1 MSKVA
6 IIGGGFS
13 GVISSI
19 YASKL
24 NEVTIFERNN
34 DILKKLL
41 LTGNGRCNFF
51 NKNQNINNY
60 HSTSNEYLKDIIT
73 QDNIDELIKFY
84 KKIGIETKE
93 KDGYYYPYSNQA
105 ISVKNA
111 LVNKLKETNIEIKT
125 DYFVNEI
132 KIKDN
137 KFIINNE
144 LEFDKVIISTGGSS
158 YPITG
163 SDGNMYDILKNL
175 KIKITDISPALAPL
189 ITDDKYLKELSGV
202 RANANIS
209 FYGDDKLIQEE
220 QGELQLTDYGISG
233 ICVFNLSYLY
243 NIYKNS
249 YVLIN
254 FMPFI
259 KTKEELEKYLDNK
272 DKEMNEKKVSELL
285 NGILNNKIINVI
297 IKKSNIKD
305 IKYKN
310 LDKNEKEELL
320 NNIFSYKMN
329 ITDIKG
335 YNKSQVTNGGVDL
348 SEIDINTMEV
358 KNVKGLY
365 ITGELFDI
373 DGICGGYNL
382 THCFITGYMC
392 GKNI

>member
-13 GVISSI
+13 GVISAI

-24 NEVTIFERNN
+24 NEVTILERNN

-51 NKNQNINNY
+51 NSKQGINYYHSNNIDKLESIINDNNINELINFY
-60 HSTSNEYLKDIIT
+60 HS
-73 QDNIDELIKFY
+73 
-84 KKIGIETKE
+84 IGIEFKE

-105 ISVKNA
+105 VSVKNA
-111 LVNKLKETNIEIKT
+111 LVNKLKETHVKIIT
-125 DYFVNEI
+125 DYYVESI
-132 KIKDN
+132 KKDNN

-144 LEFDKVIISTGGSS
+144 YEFDKVIISTGGSS

-163 SDGNMYDILKNL
+163 SDGNMYSILKDL
-175 KIKITDISPALAPL
+175 GIKVTNIYPALSPL

-202 RANANIS
+202 RSQANIS
-209 FYGDDKLIQEE
+209 FYGNDKFIKEE
-220 QGELQLTDYGISG
+220 IGELQLTDYGISG

-254 FMPFI
+254 FIPFI
-259 KTKEELEKYLDNK
+259 KSKEKLEKYLDDK
-272 DKEMNEKKVSELL
+272 DKLMNEKTISELL
-285 NGILNNKIINVI
+285 NGVINNKVINVI
-297 IKKSNIKD
+297 IKKSNLKD

-310 LDKNEKEELL
+310 LDKKEKEILL

-329 ITDIKG
+329 ITGIKG
-335 YNKSQVTNGGVDL
+335 FNKSQVTQGGVDL
-348 SEIDINTMEV
+348 NEININTMEV
-358 KNVKGLY
+358 KNIKGLY
-365 ITGELFDI
+365 ITGELLDI

-382 THCFITGYMC
+382 THSFITGYIA
-392 GKNI
+392 GKNV

>member
-24 NEVTIFERNN
+24 NEVTILERNN

-51 NKNQNINNY
+51 NSNQGINYY
-60 HSTSNEYLKDIIT
+60 HSNNIDLL
-73 QDNIDELIKFY
+73 DNIINDNIHELINFY
-84 KKIGIETKE
+84 HKIGIEFKE

-105 ISVKNA
+105 LSIKNA
-111 LVNKLKETNIEIKT
+111 LVNKLKETNTKIVT
-125 DYFVNEI
+125 DYYVESI
-132 KIKDN
+132 KKDNN

-144 LEFDKVIISTGGSS
+144 YEFDKVIIATGGSS

-163 SDGNMYDILKNL
+163 SDGNMYSILKEL
-175 KIKITDISPALAPL
+175 GIKITNIYPALSPL
-189 ITDDKYLKELSGV
+189 VTDDKYLKELSGV
-202 RANANIS
+202 RNMANIS
-209 FYGDDKLIQEE
+209 FYADDKFIKDEE
-220 QGELQLTDYGISG
+220 GELQLTDYGISG

-254 FMPFI
+254 FIPFI
-259 KTKEELEKYLDNK
+259 KTKEELEKYLDDK
-272 DKEMNEKKVSELL
+272 DKLMGEKTISELL
-285 NGILNNKIINVI
+285 NGVINNKIINVI
-297 IKKSNIKD
+297 IKKSNLKD
-305 IKYKN
+305 VKYKN
-310 LDKNEKEELL
+310 LDKNEKDILID
-320 NNIFSYKMN
+320 NIFSYKMN

-335 YNKSQVTNGGVDL
+335 FNKSQVTMGGVDL
-348 SEIDINTMEV
+348 SEININTMEV
-358 KNVKGLY
+358 KNIKGLY
-365 ITGELFDI
+365 ITGELLDI

-382 THCFITGYMC
+382 THSFITGYIA

>member
-13 GVISSI
+13 GIVSSI

-24 NEVTIFERNN
+24 NEVTVFERNN

-51 NKNQNINNY
+51 NSKQGVNYY
-60 HSTSNEYLKDIIT
+60 HSN
-73 QDNIDELIKFY
+73 NIDKLESIINDNNIEELINFY
-84 KKIGIETKE
+84 KNIGIEFKE

-111 LVNKLKETNIEIKT
+111 LVNKLRETNVKILT
-125 DYFVNEI
+125 DYFVN
-132 KIKDN
+132 KIEKKNN

-144 LEFDKVIISTGGSS
+144 YEFDKVIISTGGSS

-163 SDGNMYDILKNL
+163 SDGNMYEILKDLNV
-175 KIKITDISPALAPL
+175 KVTNIYPALTPL

-202 RANANIS
+202 RACANIS
-209 FYGDDKLIQEE
+209 FYGDDKFIKDEE
-220 QGELQLTDYGISG
+220 GELQLTDYGISG

-259 KTKEELEKYLDNK
+259 NSKEELEKYLDKK
-272 DKEMNEKKVSELL
+272 DKEMNEKNVSELL

-297 IKKSNIKD
+297 IKKSDIKD

-310 LDKNEKEELL
+310 LDKNEKMRLL
-320 NNIFSYKMN
+320 DNIFSYKMN

-335 YNKSQVTNGGVDL
+335 FNKSQVTMGGVDL

-358 KNVKGLY
+358 KNIPNLY
-365 ITGELFDI
+365 ITGELLDI

-382 THCFITGYMC
+382 THSFITGYIA
-392 GKNI
+392 GSSV

>member
-13 GVISSI
+13 GIVSSI

-24 NEVTIFERNN
+24 NEVTVFERNN

-51 NKNQNINNY
+51 NSKQGINYY
-60 HSTSNEYLKDIIT
+60 HSN
-73 QDNIDELIKFY
+73 NIDKLESIINDNNIEELINFY
-84 KKIGIETKE
+84 KNIGIEYKE

-111 LVNKLKETNIEIKT
+111 LVNKLRKTNVKIIT
-125 DYFVNEI
+125 DYFVN
-132 KIKDN
+132 KIEKKNN

-144 LEFDKVIISTGGSS
+144 YEFDKVIISTGGSS

-163 SDGNMYDILKNL
+163 SDGNMYEILKDLNV
-175 KIKITDISPALAPL
+175 KVTNIYPALTPL

-202 RANANIS
+202 RASANIS
-209 FYGDDKLIQEE
+209 FYGDDKFIKEE
-220 QGELQLTDYGISG
+220 EGELQLTDYGISG

-259 KTKEELEKYLDNK
+259 NSKEELEKYLDKK
-272 DKEMNEKKVSELL
+272 DKEMNEKNVSELL

-297 IKKSNIKD
+297 IKKSDIKD

-310 LDKNEKEELL
+310 LDKNEKMRLL
-320 NNIFSYKMN
+320 DNIFSYKMN

-335 YNKSQVTNGGVDL
+335 FNKSQVTMGGVDL

-358 KNVKGLY
+358 KNIPNLY
-365 ITGELFDI
+365 VTGELLDI

-382 THCFITGYMC
+382 THSFITGYIA
-392 GKNI
+392 GSSV

>member
-13 GVISSI
+13 GIVSSI

-24 NEVTIFERNN
+24 NEVTVFERNN

-51 NKNQNINNY
+51 NSKQGVNYY
-60 HSTSNEYLKDIIT
+60 HSN
-73 QDNIDELIKFY
+73 NIDKLESIINDNNIEELINFY
-84 KKIGIETKE
+84 KNIGIEYKE

-111 LVNKLKETNIEIKT
+111 LVNKLKETNVKILT
-125 DYFVNEI
+125 DYFVN
-132 KIKDN
+132 KIEKKNN

-144 LEFDKVIISTGGSS
+144 YEFDKVIISTGGSS

-163 SDGNMYDILKNL
+163 SDGNMYEILKDLNV
-175 KIKITDISPALAPL
+175 KVTNIYPALTPL

-202 RANANIS
+202 RACANIS
-209 FYGDDKLIQEE
+209 FYGDDKFIKDEE
-220 QGELQLTDYGISG
+220 GELQLTDYGISG

-259 KTKEELEKYLDNK
+259 NSKEELEKYLDKK
-272 DKEMNEKKVSELL
+272 DKEMNEKNVSELL

-297 IKKSNIKD
+297 IKKSDIKD

-310 LDKNEKEELL
+310 LDKNEKMRLL
-320 NNIFSYKMN
+320 DNIFSYKMN

-335 YNKSQVTNGGVDL
+335 FNKSQVTMGGVDL

-358 KNVKGLY
+358 KNIPNLY
-365 ITGELFDI
+365 ITGELLDI

-382 THCFITGYMC
+382 THSFITGYIA
-392 GKNI
+392 GSSV

>member
-1 MSKVA
+1 MSKVG

-13 GVISSI
+13 GIISSI
-19 YASKL
+19 YASKN
-24 NEVTIFERNN
+24 NEVTILERND

-51 NKNQNINNY
+51 NKNQGINNY
-60 HSTSNEYLKDIIT
+60 HSNNINLL
-73 QDNIDELIKFY
+73 DNIINDNNIEELINFY
-84 KKIGIETKE
+84 YNIGIEFKE

-111 LVNKLKETNIEIKT
+111 LVNKLKEINVNIVTNYYVDKIQIE
-125 DYFVNEI
+125 N
-132 KIKDN
+132 N

-144 LEFDKVIISTGGSS
+144 YEFDKLIISTGGSS

-163 SDGNMYDILKNL
+163 SDGNMYELLKDL
-175 KIKITDISPALAPL
+175 GIKVTNIYPALSPL
-189 ITDDKYLKELSGV
+189 ETDDKYLKELSGV
-202 RANANIS
+202 RNMANIS
-209 FYGDDKLIQEE
+209 FYGNNKFIKDEE
-220 QGELQLTDYGISG
+220 GELQLTDYGISG

-254 FMPFI
+254 FIPFI
-259 KTKEELEKYLDNK
+259 KTKEDLEKYLDNK
-272 DKEMNEKKVSELL
+272 DKLMGEKTISELL
-285 NGILNNKIINVI
+285 NGIINNKIINVI
-297 IKKSNIKD
+297 IKKSRLKD

-320 NNIFSYKMN
+320 NNIFSYRMN
-329 ITDIKG
+329 IINIKG
-335 YNKSQVTNGGVDL
+335 FNKSQVTMGGVDL
-348 SEIDINTMEV
+348 SEINMNTMEV
-358 KNVKGLY
+358 KNIPNLY
-365 ITGELFDI
+365 ITGELLDI

-382 THCFITGYMC
+382 THSFITGFIA

>member
-51 NKNQNINNY
+51 NSNQGINYY
-60 HSTSNEYLKDIIT
+60 HSNNMEYLSKIIN
-73 QDNIDELIKFY
+73 DENMKELINFY
-84 KKIGIETKE
+84 KSIGIEFKE
-93 KDGYYYPYSNQA
+93 KDGYFYPYSNQA

-111 LVNKLKETNIEIKT
+111 LINKLKETNVEIKT
-125 DYFVNEI
+125 DYYVENIEI
-132 KIKDN
+132 NNN

-144 LEFDKVIISTGGSS
+144 YEFDKVIISTGGSS

-163 SDGNMYDILKNL
+163 SDGNMYGILKDL
-175 KIKITDISPALAPL
+175 GIKITNIYPALTPL

-202 RANANIS
+202 RNMANIS
-209 FYGDDKLIQEE
+209 FYGNDKLIKEE
-220 QGELQLTDYGISG
+220 EGELQLTDYGISG

-254 FMPFI
+254 FIPFI
-259 KTKEELEKYLDNK
+259 NSKEELLKYLDDK
-272 DKEMNEKKVSELL
+272 DKLMGEKTISELL
-285 NGILNNKIINVI
+285 NGVINNKIINVI
-297 IKKSNIKD
+297 IKKSNLKD

-310 LDKNEKEELL
+310 LDKNEKETLL
-320 NNIFSYKMN
+320 NNIFSYRMN

-335 YNKSQVTNGGVDL
+335 FNKSQVTMGGVEL
-348 SEIDINTMEV
+348 SEINMNTMEV
-358 KNVKGLY
+358 KKIPNLY
-365 ITGELFDI
+365 ITGELLDI

-382 THCFITGYMC
+382 THSFITGYIA
-392 GKNI
+392 GKSI

>member
-1 MSKVA
+1 MSKIA

-13 GVISSI
+13 GIVSSI

-34 DILKKLL
+34 EILKKLL

-51 NKNQNINNY
+51 NSNQGINYY
-60 HSTSNEYLKDIIT
+60 HSNDMEDLSKIIND
-73 QDNIDELIKFY
+73 QNMEELIKFY
-84 KKIGIETKE
+84 HLLGIEFKE
-93 KDGYYYPYSNQA
+93 KDGYFYPYSNQA
-105 ISVKNA
+105 VSIKNA
-111 LVNKLKETNIEIKT
+111 LINKLKETDVKIKT
-125 DYFVNEI
+125 DYYVEKLEI
-132 KIKDN
+132 KNN

-144 LEFDKVIISTGGSS
+144 YEFDKVIISTGGSS

-163 SDGNMYDILKNL
+163 SDGNMYDILKKL
-175 KIKITDISPALAPL
+175 GIKVTNIYPALTPL

-202 RANANIS
+202 RASANIS
-209 FYGDDKLIQEE
+209 FYGNNKFIKDEM
-220 QGELQLTDYGISG
+220 GELQLTDYGISG

-243 NIYKNS
+243 NIYKDS

-259 KTKEELEKYLDNK
+259 NSKEELEKYLDDK
-272 DKEMNEKKVSELL
+272 DKIMNEKTISELL

-297 IKKSNIKD
+297 IKKSNLKD

-335 YNKSQVTNGGVDL
+335 FNKSQVTMGGVDL
-348 SEIDINTMEV
+348 SEISMDTMEV
-358 KNVKGLY
+358 KNIPNLY
-365 ITGELFDI
+365 ITGELLDI

-382 THCFITGYMC
+382 THSFITGYIA
-392 GKNI
+392 GKNV

>member
-13 GVISSI
+13 GIVSSI

-24 NEVTIFERNN
+24 NEVTVFERNN

-51 NKNQNINNY
+51 NSKQGINYY
-60 HSTSNEYLKDIIT
+60 HSN
-73 QDNIDELIKFY
+73 NIDKLESIINDNNIEELINFY
-84 KKIGIETKE
+84 KNIGIEYKE

-111 LVNKLKETNIEIKT
+111 LVNKLRETNVKIIT
-125 DYFVNEI
+125 DYFVN
-132 KIKDN
+132 KIEKKNN

-144 LEFDKVIISTGGSS
+144 YEFDKVIISTGGSS

-163 SDGNMYDILKNL
+163 SDGNMYEILKDLN
-175 KIKITDISPALAPL
+175 IKVTNIYPALTPL

-202 RANANIS
+202 RASANIS
-209 FYGDDKLIQEE
+209 FYGDDKFIKEE
-220 QGELQLTDYGISG
+220 EGELQLTDYGISG

-259 KTKEELEKYLDNK
+259 NSKEELEKYLDKK
-272 DKEMNEKKVSELL
+272 DKEMNEKNVSELL

-297 IKKSNIKD
+297 IKKSDIKD

-310 LDKNEKEELL
+310 LDKNEKMRLL
-320 NNIFSYKMN
+320 DNIFSYKMN

-335 YNKSQVTNGGVDL
+335 FNKSQVTMGGVDL

-358 KNVKGLY
+358 KNIPNLY
-365 ITGELFDI
+365 VTGELLDI

-382 THCFITGYMC
+382 THSFITGYIA
-392 GKNI
+392 GSSV

>member
-13 GVISSI
+13 GIVSSI

-24 NEVTIFERNN
+24 NEVTVFERNN

-51 NKNQNINNY
+51 NSKQGVNYY
-60 HSTSNEYLKDIIT
+60 HSN
-73 QDNIDELIKFY
+73 NIDKLESIINDNNIEELINFY
-84 KKIGIETKE
+84 KNIGIEFKE

-111 LVNKLKETNIEIKT
+111 LVNKLRETNVKIIT
-125 DYFVNEI
+125 DYFVN
-132 KIKDN
+132 KIEKKNN

-144 LEFDKVIISTGGSS
+144 YEFDKVIISTGGSS

-163 SDGNMYDILKNL
+163 SDGNMYEILKDLNV
-175 KIKITDISPALAPL
+175 KVTNIYPALTPL

-202 RANANIS
+202 RACANIS
-209 FYGDDKLIQEE
+209 FYGDDKFIKDEE
-220 QGELQLTDYGISG
+220 GELQLTDYGISG

-259 KTKEELEKYLDNK
+259 NSKEELEKYLDKK
-272 DKEMNEKKVSELL
+272 DKEMNEKNVSELL

-297 IKKSNIKD
+297 IKKSDIKD

-310 LDKNEKEELL
+310 LDKNEKMRLL
-320 NNIFSYKMN
+320 DNIFSYKMN

-335 YNKSQVTNGGVDL
+335 FNKSQVTMGGVDL

-358 KNVKGLY
+358 KNIPNLY
-365 ITGELFDI
+365 ITGELLDI

-382 THCFITGYMC
+382 THSFITGYIA
-392 GKNI
+392 GSSV

>member
-1 MSKVA
+1 MSKVG

-13 GVISSI
+13 GIVAAI
-19 YASKL
+19 YASKT
-24 NEVTIFERNN
+24 NEITIFERNS

-51 NKNQNINNY
+51 NSKQGINYY
-60 HSTSNEYLKDIIT
+60 HSNNIDKLKDIIN
-73 QDNIDELIKFY
+73 DNNINELINFY
-84 KKIGIETKE
+84 HNIGIEFKE

-111 LVNKLKETNIEIKT
+111 LVNKLKETNTKIVT
-125 DYFVNEI
+125 DYFVETI
-132 KIKDN
+132 KKENN

-144 LEFDKVIISTGGSS
+144 YEFDKVIIAAGGSS

-163 SDGNMYDILKNL
+163 SDGNMYNILKDL
-175 KIKITDISPALAPL
+175 GIKVTNIYPALSPL
-189 ITDDKYLKELSGV
+189 VTDDKYLKELSGV
-202 RANANIS
+202 RSNANIS
-209 FYGDDKLIQEE
+209 FYSNDKFIKDEM
-220 QGELQLTDYGISG
+220 GELQLTDYGISG

-243 NIYKNS
+243 NIYKNC

-254 FMPFI
+254 FIPFI
-259 KTKEELEKYLDNK
+259 ETKEELEKYLDNK
-272 DKEMNEKKVSELL
+272 DKLMGEKTISELL
-285 NGILNNKIINVI
+285 NGVLNNKIINVI

-310 LDKNEKEELL
+310 LDKNEKDILL
-320 NNIFSYKMN
+320 DNIFSYKMN

-335 YNKSQVTNGGVDL
+335 FNKSQVTMGGVDL
-348 SEIDINTMEV
+348 SEIDMKTMEV
-358 KNVKGLY
+358 INVPGLY
-365 ITGELFDI
+365 IIGELLDI

-382 THCFITGYMC
+382 THSFITGYIV